1 MAVLEIRKKK
11 CILESRMLILS
22 GGYVN
27 KSQILR
33 ILNPVIAVD
42 FFCLVCTALLHGVI
56 PYEIYGILH
65 PVLGYILTAGI
76 VCHLILNWS
85 WIKSNYLSKKS

>member
-1 MAVLEIRKKK
+1 MAILEICEKQ
-11 CILESRMLILS
+11 CILESRMSILS

-27 KSQILR
+27 KSKILR

-42 FFCLVCTALLHGVI
+42 FICLVCTALLNDVI

-85 WIKSNYLSKKS
+85 WIKSNYFSKKS